1 MRIFTIFLILIS
13 SNLYSQNL
21 DSLSDIVKKE
31 MRYIDYYF
39 EPIIIRGNP
48 YKIDISPYIYNILK
62 KQGVC
67 VEYSIVFSD
76 ILDKNNIKNDFIIY
90 NKDTTT
96 SHIINRVFVDDSFVL
111 IDILYDK
118 AYYDKKEFVCVAKKD
133 MRSKSLIIS
142 EFDDE
147 NGIRYIFDLKT
158 HKYKK
163 K

>member
-1 MRIFTIFLILIS
+1 
-13 SNLYSQNL
+13 
-21 DSLSDIVKKE
+21 
-31 MRYIDYYF
+31 
-39 EPIIIRGNP
+39 
-48 YKIDISPYIYNILK
+48 
-62 KQGVC
+62 
-67 VEYSIVFSD
+67 VFSD

-111 IDILYDK
+111 VDILYDK

-158 HKYKK
+158 HKYKRK
-163 K
+163 